1 VPAQVQSVGVC
12 EPKLN
17 SAMVYQLRRRPAA
30 FARTGVGRRMEA
42 IVNRRRGKYS
52 RSRQNPGQITD
63 VAIDATLRA
72 AAARSAADR
81 LQPFQIR
88 TADLRAKIRRHRS
101 PYVIVFVVD
110 NSWSIQVDRTLDA
123 TKGVVLALLKDA
135 RVHRDRIALVAFRH
149 GRRPDGTV
157 CLAPTSSFVRAAER
171 LAGIPLTGSTPL
183 PDALSKAYRLVR
195 QTKAQYQNAIPV
207 MVILSDGLPNVAV
220 RPGADPYEEVRQ
232 ICRCLGRDA
241 IPTVVVDTEP
251 GGRDAG
257 LSACREMALL
267 SGGSYLPL
275 SMLSR
280 ESLEQAVAGQLGE
293 SSSIAVPEPPPKKRS

>member
-1 VPAQVQSVGVC
+1 VPAQVQSVGVH

-17 SAMVYQLRRRPAA
+17 SALVYQLRRRQAA

-42 IVNRRRGKYS
+42 IVNRRRGKYC
-52 RSRQNPGQITD
+52 RSRQNPGRITD

-81 LQPFQIR
+81 SKPFEIR
-88 TADLRAKIRRHRS
+88 AGDLRAKIRRHRS
-101 PYVIVFVVD
+101 PYVIVFVLD
-110 NSWSIQVDRTLDA
+110 NSWSIHVDRTLEA

-135 RVHRDRIALVAFRH
+135 RFHRDRVALVAFRH

-157 CLAPTSSFVRAAER
+157 CLTPTSSFVRAAER

-183 PDALSKAYRLVR
+183 PDAMSKAFRLVR

-207 MVILSDGLPNVAV
+207 MVVVSDGLPNVAV

-232 ICRCLGRDA
+232 ICRRLRRDG

-267 SGGSYLPL
+267 SGGNYLLL

-280 ESLEQAVAGQLGE
+280 DSLEQAVAAQLGR
-293 SSSIAVPEPPPKKRS
+293 SSSTAVTEPSPKKRG